1 MKKRDRDRGRR
12 LFWQAL
18 AAGAVMIL
26 LGICLAKDHS
36 LKHPVFLTMNREI
49 LAYPF
54 GEETHPLWAY
64 RPFRVYYVQDRWTKK
79 RVRAVEFPEL
89 EGFGTYRQLDGG
101 QKAYSLFSDTSTM
114 WDGSFYQFFEIPGE
128 IFVRAEAMPREGLT
142 IRKARVIYEDG
153 TEETVDL
160 GTIRILPASETDFFH
175 STGAM
180 ASSDG
185 VEEYTYQ
192 ADRDCRVL
200 GIAVPPKQESA
211 LRERFQIQVNGQ
223 DVWKL
228 APFWVREG
236 DMLRIRIR
244 QNKEWDRDFA
254 PYEAVFGLEG
264 EAGGQKEQLLEQ
276 ALSGDLTWTGNS
288 WQVWE
293 YLEER
298 GIR

>member
-1 MKKRDRDRGRR
+1 MKKRDRGRR

-36 LKHPVFLTMNREI
+36 LKHPVFLTVNREI

-142 IRKARVIYEDG
+142 IRKARVTYEDG
-153 TEETVDL
+153 TE
-160 GTIRILPASETDFFH
+160 ILPR
-175 STGAM
+175 M
-180 ASSDG
+180 RRCSDW
-185 VEEYTYQ
+185 
-192 ADRDCRVL
+192 
-200 GIAVPPKQESA
+200 
-211 LRERFQIQVNGQ
+211 RERPTGRRSGSWNNR
-223 DVWKL
+223 
-228 APFWVREG
+228 FW
-236 DMLRIRIR
+236 
-244 QNKEWDRDFA
+244 
-254 PYEAVFGLEG
+254 
-264 EAGGQKEQLLEQ
+264 
-276 ALSGDLTWTGNS
+276 
-288 WQVWE
+288 
-293 YLEER
+293 
-298 GIR
+298 GI

>member
-1 MKKRDRDRGRR
+1 MKKRDRGRR

-79 RVRAVEFPEL
+79 RVRA
-89 EGFGTYRQLDGG
+89 
-101 QKAYSLFSDTSTM
+101 
-114 WDGSFYQFFEIPGE
+114 
-128 IFVRAEAMPREGLT
+128 EAMPREGLT
-142 IRKARVIYEDG
+142 IRKARVTYEDG
-153 TEETVDL
+153 TEETADL

-185 VEEYTYQ
+185 GEEYTYQ

-200 GIAVPPKQESA
+200 GIAVPPKQEST

-254 PYEAVFGLEG
+254 PYEAVFGLAG
-264 EAGGQKEQLLEQ
+264 EAGGQKERILEQ
-276 ALSGDLTWTGNS
+276 PLSGDLTWTGNA

>member
-18 AAGAVMIL
+18 AAGAAMIL
-26 LGICLAKDHS
+26 LGICLAKGHS

-49 LAYPF
+49 LTYPS

-89 EGFGTYRQLDGG
+89 KGFGTYHQLDGG
-101 QKAYSLFSDTSTM
+101 QKAYSLFSGTSTL
-114 WDGSFYQFFEIPGE
+114 WGESFYQFFEIPGE

-175 STGAM
+175 STGAI
-180 ASSDG
+180 
-185 VEEYTYQ
+185 
-192 ADRDCRVL
+192 L
-200 GIAVPPKQESA
+200 PKQESA